1 MRVDLDTGA
10 TFRLRADDVAA
21 LDLHPGAE
29 VDEALL
35 RAVRERS
42 LHLAASEA
50 AWRLLAVRP
59 RSERELR
66 ERLLRRG
73 LSDPAVSAVIGEL
86 RARGLVDDR
95 RFADA
100 WVRDRLAL
108 RPAGRLRLRYE
119 LTTRGV
125 GRDVVEAVLAQ
136 ALPAGDELTL
146 ARQVASARLRR
157 YRGLPAEVASRRLA
171 GVLLRRGFAPSVV
184 ARVLRDLFGRSLE
197 QPS

>member
-21 LDLHPGAE
+21 LDLHPGVE
-29 VDEALL
+29 IDDALL

-50 AWRLLAVRP
+50 ARRLLAVRP

-73 LSDPAVSAVIGEL
+73 LPDPTVSAVIGEL

-108 RPAGRLRLRYE
+108 RPSGRVRLRYE
-119 LTTRGV
+119 LATRGV
-125 GRDVVEAVLAQ
+125 ARDVVEAVLAQ

-146 ARQVASARLRR
+146 ARHVASARLRR

-171 GVLLRRGFAPSVV
+171 GVLLRRGFATSIV
-184 ARVLRDLFGRSLE
+184 ARVLRDLFGRALE
-197 QPS
+197 PSP